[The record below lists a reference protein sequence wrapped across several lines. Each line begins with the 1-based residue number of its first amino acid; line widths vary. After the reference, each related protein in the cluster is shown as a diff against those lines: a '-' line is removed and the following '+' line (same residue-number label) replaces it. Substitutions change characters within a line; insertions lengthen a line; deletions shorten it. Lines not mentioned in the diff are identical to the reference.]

1 MPTTELTFFVAL
13 DGNDSWSGMLAVPNA
28 EASDG
33 PFATLVAARNAVRK
47 LKNSQDLDL
56 PVTVMVREGKHHL
69 DQPLLLGSNDGGS
82 HDCPITYTA
91 YPNETPIISGGRR
104 ISSWKPYKD
113 NIICSEI
120 PEAKGGRWTFR
131 QLFLNGERMI
141 RARTPNHVPNNP
153 LNGGWAFVEAP
164 VEDNESHAFRYHE
177 NTFDRDWAKPQQ
189 AEVHLTNGMGVSDIL
204 KIQEIDRRAHT
215 ITLTDR
221 VKDHSAMPY
230 ASYAHHHRAVAAGYR
245 FYVANVLEE
254 LDQPGE
260 WCLDTEDG
268 VLYFWPPGPSLKDAE
283 VIAPM
288 LDCLIDLRAVSH
300 VHISGFTFTE
310 TRCAGD
316 NMHREGHEGYGA
328 MLPTGGKTYVGETL
342 HAWNATHCHIE
353 NNQFVA
359 VGGNGI
365 YMEGANARNVIRRNE
380 IHDAGAIGIC
390 LIGSQYTNTKMK
402 RRHPIYNALTDNHIH
417 HCGFFDKYAPGIFLG
432 LSQSNV
438 VANNHLEYLP
448 HHAINL
454 GNSGFGR
461 NIVEYNEIRH
471 VCLETAD
478 KGAINTWMEDPYGHV
493 ERQAPRAGHVIRYN
507 LIVDLETR
515 ILDQNGDLVE
525 SDPPN
530 DSFGIYL
537 DNYAS
542 NCFVYGNTI
551 VRGGTVGIYVQGG
564 QNNMIENNIIVDA
577 LCATHFG
584 GWWQPQM
591 EGFMTGNH
599 FSRNIIYRTSP
610 TPSVIHRHI
619 GYTTEAISDAIGQSD
634 HNVLFNA
641 GNGGF
646 TVLESSSPL
655 SDLEDSKRVF
665 PCWPRVTEVSY
676 EQWQTMG
683 FDRESVIGDPL
694 FVDPAGD
701 DYRLQSNSPALQLG
715 FVPIDVTRAGVRPRG
730 RVAPK

>member
-1 MPTTELTFFVAL
+1 
-13 DGNDSWSGMLAVPNA
+13 
-28 EASDG
+28 
-33 PFATLVAARNAVRK
+33 
-47 LKNSQDLDL
+47 
-56 PVTVMVREGKHHL
+56 
-69 DQPLLLGSNDGGS
+69 
-82 HDCPITYTA
+82 
-91 YPNETPIISGGRR
+91 
-104 ISSWKPYKD
+104 
-113 NIICSEI
+113 
-120 PEAKGGRWTFR
+120 
-131 QLFLNGERMI
+131 
-141 RARTPNHVPNNP
+141 
-153 LNGGWAFVEAP
+153 
-164 VEDNESHAFRYHE
+164 
-177 NTFDRDWAKPQQ
+177 
-189 AEVHLTNGMGVSDIL
+189 MGVTDIL
-204 KIQEIDRRAHT
+204 KIQEIDRRRHT

-230 ASYAHHHRAVAAGYR
+230 ASYPNHHRAVGAGYR
-245 FYVANVLEE
+245 FYVANVVEE

-260 WCLDTEDG
+260 WCLDTEEG
-268 VLYFWPPGPSLKDAE
+268 VLYFWPPVPSLNDAE
-283 VIAPM
+283 VVAPV
-288 LDCLIDLRAVSH
+288 LDCLIDLRGVSH
-300 VHISGFTFTE
+300 VQISGFTFTE

-328 MLPTGGKTYVGETL
+328 MLPTGGKTYVGEAL
-342 HAWNATHCHIE
+342 HAWNTTHCHIE
-353 NNQFVA
+353 NNRFVA

-365 YMEGANARNVIRRNE
+365 YMEGANARNVIRHNE
-380 IHDAGAIGIC
+380 IRHAGAIGIF
-390 LIGSQYTNTKMK
+390 LIGSQYSNTKMM

-438 VANNHLEYLP
+438 VANNLLEHLP

-507 LIVDLETR
+507 IIVDLETP

-599 FSRNIIYRTSP
+599 FSRNIAYRTSP
-610 TPSVIHRHI
+610 GPSVIHRHI

-641 GNGGF
+641 GGGDL
-646 TVLESSSPL
+646 TVHESSSPL
-655 SDLEDSKRVF
+655 SDLQDSKRVF
-665 PCWPRVTEVSY
+665 PRWPTFTDVSY
-676 EQWQTMG
+676 EQWQAMG

-701 DYRLQSNSPALQLG
+701 DYRLRSDSPALRLG
-715 FVPIDVTRAGVRPRG
+715 FVPIDTTRAGVRPRG
-730 RVAPK
+730 RTVPN